1 MVSAAQSR
9 TAILSLK
16 GKGPNQFTLRVDF
29 ACRPLIVHFH
39 SRTHSLAFSRLLP
52 QPNAYSFMYAFTH
65 LHPCMLIRTRFSS
78 HIVPPV
84 STRAIRDH
92 AFVDESRNL
101 VYERVERFVPHIV
114 RDMKYAA
121 EKDEDVV
128 RQSSARGLHVDA
140 SVTTGQQRPKLNRAQ
155 AALRFTGFVLTFD
168 AGGAIAALAPS
179 KQSDILGGLV
189 DSLAAYKSR
198 DKVKS

>member
-1 MVSAAQSR
+1 MHAHSSSF
-9 TAILSLK
+9 L
-16 GKGPNQFTLRVDF
+16 TL
-29 ACRPLIVHFH
+29 FH
-39 SRTHSLAFSRLLP
+39 LP
-52 QPNAYSFMYAFTH
+52 KTV
-65 LHPCMLIRTRFSS
+65 L
-78 HIVPPV
+78 

-92 AFVDESRNL
+92 AFVDESRSL

-140 SVTTGQQRPKLNRAQ
+140 GQQRPKLNRAQ
-155 AALRFTGFVLTFD
+155 AALRFTGFLLTFD
-168 AGGAIAALAPS
+168 AGGAITALAPS

-189 DSLAAYKSR
+189 DSLAAYKTR
-198 DKVKS
+198 DKVNYYHHISSSPLPIYLSSLYGRWYMQLITTTAPLSVPLFL